1 MSSLSQLSRTSGVTI
16 GKGFGPVYVMDLFLT
31 VLERAATV
39 LLVALS
45 LGGFV
50 ASTAWALALVFGT
63 KN

>member
-1 MSSLSQLSRTSGVTI
+1 
-16 GKGFGPVYVMDLFLT
+16 MDLFLT